1 MARSTL
7 LAAMATLAATLT
19 TPAYAAALVVPDS
32 GDTGW
37 LLASLILGLATALP
51 GISLLFTASNGRA
64 HAPRIL
70 SATIVSGAAVTLLT
84 FVVGYS
90 LMFDVTT
97 DSAIGGFIGGGT
109 HVMLNLMG
117 TMREG
122 TSVAETAFVAFQ
134 LGFVLIAVTLLSG
147 ALAPRA
153 RPGWLLG
160 FTALWFL
167 LVLVP
172 VTRWIWGA
180 GWLSTI
186 GAIDTSGGLTI
197 FAATSVSALVAMA
210 MVGTRDDDASAPDS
224 ALLLGGATLLLLGM
238 MAFSGGATLG
248 AGDNAAVAILSLLA
262 CAATAT
268 LTLALLRRSID
279 GAVLAMGLVAG
290 TVAMI
295 TAGDG
300 FSIGG
305 SILTGVLA
313 AGAAA
318 LTPRL
323 MPKRLG
329 WHDRGGLVATIL
341 GASLTGALLTAI
353 FLAFA
358 PFGGSGYPEGM
369 GMIDQLIA
377 QIVAI
382 VAIMAWSVVG
392 TAIAALMMGMI
403 VPMRVSAEAERGE
416 LDIASHG
423 ERARE
428 LD

>member
-1 MARSTL
+1 MARSAL
-7 LAAMATLAATLT
+7 IAALATTATTLA
-19 TPAYAAALVVPDS
+19 TPAHASTLIVPDS

-37 LLASLILGLATALP
+37 LLDSLILGLATALP
-51 GISLLFTASNGRA
+51 GIVLLFTASYGSA

-70 SATIVSGAAVTLLT
+70 SATIVGAAAVTLLA

-117 TMREG
+117 TLREG
-122 TSVAETAFVAFQ
+122 TTVAETAFVAFQ

-180 GWLSTI
+180 GWLSDMGT
-186 GAIDTSGGLTI
+186 IDTSGGLTI
-197 FAATSVSALVAMA
+197 FTATAVSALVAMA
-210 MVGTRDDDASAPDS
+210 MVGTRDDDSAAPDP
-224 ALLLGGATLLLLGM
+224 ALLLGGATLLLVGI
-238 MAFSGGATLG
+238 MAFTGGATLG
-248 AGDNAAVAILSLLA
+248 AGDNAAVAILSLLS

-268 LTLALLRRSID
+268 LTLALLRRSLD
-279 GAVLAMGLVAG
+279 GTVLAMGLIAG
-290 TVAMI
+290 TVAMT

-305 SILTGVLA
+305 SILTGAIA
-313 AGAAA
+313 ASAAA
-318 LTPRL
+318 LAPRL

-341 GASLTGALLTAI
+341 GASLTGALLTAV
-353 FLAFA
+353 FLAFV
-358 PFGGSGYPEGM
+358 PFGGSGYPDGM
-369 GMIDQLIA
+369 GMVDQLMA
-377 QIVAI
+377 QVVAI
-382 VAIMAWSVVG
+382 VAITLWSAIG
-392 TAIAALMMGMI
+392 TVIAALMMGMI
-403 VPMRVSAEAERGE
+403 VPMRAK
-416 LDIASHG
+416 D
-423 ERARE
+423 
-428 LD
+428 

>member
-1 MARSTL
+1 MARPAL
-7 LAAMATLAATLT
+7 IAAMATTATTLA
-19 TPAYAAALVVPDS
+19 TPAHASTLIVPDS

-51 GISLLFTASNGRA
+51 GIVLLFTASYGRA

-70 SATIVSGAAVTLLT
+70 SATIVGAAAVTLLT

-117 TMREG
+117 TLREG
-122 TSVAETAFVAFQ
+122 TTVAETAFVAFQ
-134 LGFVLIAVTLLSG
+134 LGFVLIAVTLLGG

-180 GWLSTI
+180 GWLSDMGT
-186 GAIDTSGGLTI
+186 IDTSGGLTI
-197 FAATSVSALVAMA
+197 FTATAVSALVAMA
-210 MVGTRDDDASAPDS
+210 MVGTRDDDSAAPDP
-224 ALLLGGATLLLLGM
+224 ALLLGGAALLLVGL
-238 MAFSGGATLG
+238 MAFTGGAAWMLDGAMAYTGGATLS
-248 AGDNAAVAILSLLA
+248 AGDNAAVAILSLLS

-268 LTLALLRRSID
+268 LTLALLRRSLD
-279 GAVLAMGLVAG
+279 GTVLAMGLIAG
-290 TVAMI
+290 TVAMT

-305 SILTGVLA
+305 SILTGAIA
-313 AGAAA
+313 ASAAA
-318 LTPRL
+318 LAPRL

-341 GASLTGALLTAI
+341 GASLTGALLTAV
-353 FLAFA
+353 FLAFV
-358 PFGGSGYPEGM
+358 PFGGSGYPDGM
-369 GMIDQLIA
+369 GMVDQLMA
-377 QIVAI
+377 QVVAI
-382 VAIMAWSVVG
+382 VAITLWSAIG
-392 TAIAALMMGMI
+392 TVIAALMMGMI
-403 VPMRVSAEAERGE
+403 VPMRAK
-416 LDIASHG
+416 D
-423 ERARE
+423 
-428 LD
+428 

>member
-1 MARSTL
+1 MARS
-7 LAAMATLAATLT
+7 APIIAIMILAATLT
-19 TPAYAAALVVPDS
+19 TPAYAATFVIADS
-32 GDTGW
+32 GDTAW

-51 GISLLFTASNGRA
+51 GIILLFTASYGRA
-64 HAPRIL
+64 HAGNML
-70 SATIVSGAAVTLLT
+70 SATVVGAAAVTLST

-90 LMFDVTT
+90 LMFDVIT
-97 DSAIGGFIGGGT
+97 DSAINGFIGGGN
-109 HVMLNLMG
+109 HVMLSLMG
-117 TMREG
+117 TLREG
-122 TSVAETAFVAFQ
+122 TAVAETAFVVFQ
-134 LGFVLIAVTLLSG
+134 LGFVLVAVTLLSG

-160 FTALWFL
+160 FTTLWSL

-180 GWLSTI
+180 GWLSDM
-186 GAIDTSGGLTI
+186 GAIDTSGGLTV
-197 FAATSVSALVAMA
+197 FTATGVSMLVAMA
-210 MVGTRDDDASAPDS
+210 LVGTHDNDS
-224 ALLLGGATLLLLGM
+224 AATDPALRLSGAALFLVGT

-268 LTLALLRRSID
+268 LTMALLRRSLD
-279 GAVLAMGLVAG
+279 GKVVAMGLVAG
-290 TVAMI
+290 TVAMT

-305 SILTGVLA
+305 SVLTGVLA

-318 LTPRL
+318 LAPRL
-323 MPKRLG
+323 MPKRLC
-329 WHDRGGLVATIL
+329 WHDRDGLVATL
-341 GASLTGALLTAI
+341 LSASLTGALLTAF

-369 GMIDQLIA
+369 GMIDQLAA

-382 VAIMAWSVVG
+382 GAIMLWSVVG
-392 TAIAALMMGMI
+392 TAIAALMVGMV
-403 VPMRVSAEAERGE
+403 VPMRARPGSA
-416 LDIASHG
+416 LDQPQ
-423 ERARE
+423 
-428 LD
+428 

>member
-1 MARSTL
+1 MARSAPI
-7 LAAMATLAATLT
+7 AAIATLA
-19 TPAYAAALVVPDS
+19 TPAHAATLVVPDS

-51 GISLLFTASNGRA
+51 GIVLLFTASYGRTQ
-64 HAPRIL
+64 APRIL
-70 SATIVSGAAVTLLT
+70 SATIVGAAAVTLLT

-117 TMREG
+117 TLREG
-122 TSVAETAFVAFQ
+122 TTVAETAFVAFQ
-134 LGFVLIAVTLLSG
+134 LGFVLIAVTLLGG

-180 GWLSTI
+180 GWLSDM

-197 FAATSVSALVAMA
+197 FAATGVSAMVAMA
-210 MVGTRDDDASAPDS
+210 MVGTRDDDSAAPDP
-224 ALLLGGATLLLLGM
+224 ALLLGGATLLLVGI
-238 MAFSGGATLG
+238 MAFTGGATLG
-248 AGDNAAVAILSLLA
+248 AGDNAAVAILSLLS

-268 LTLALLRRSID
+268 LTLALLRRSLD
-279 GAVLAMGLVAG
+279 GTVLAMGLIAG
-290 TVAMI
+290 TVAMT

-305 SILTGVLA
+305 SILTGAIA
-313 AGAAA
+313 ASAAA
-318 LTPRL
+318 LAPRL

-341 GASLTGALLTAI
+341 SASLTGALLTAV
-353 FLAFA
+353 FLAFV
-358 PFGGSGYPEGM
+358 PFGGSGYPDGM
-369 GMIDQLIA
+369 GMVDQLMA
-377 QIVAI
+377 QVVAI
-382 VAIMAWSVVG
+382 VAITLWSAIG
-392 TAIAALMMGMI
+392 TVIAALMMGMI
-403 VPMRVSAEAERGE
+403 VPMRAK
-416 LDIASHG
+416 D
-423 ERARE
+423 
-428 LD
+428 